1 MASYRKT
8 EILSGLFILS
18 AVGLFILFAFRVG
31 SFDLFGLTK
40 GESRVLETML
50 LTTETLEPG
59 AKVTVGGV
67 RVGSVTEMRLASP
80 EEARAFRAAF
90 PEEVWTGAYASAALP
105 PVLVR
110 FQIEK
115 SAIEAG
121 HELYVSEQDSRV
133 FLQQEGFLGTHF
145 LELFPGPSSE
155 GKKNLFETSSSET
168 RRVVAENRGLMAVVM
183 RELKPTQDRLN
194 LLLDRLNNG
203 LLSESN
209 LKLISE
215 LLTNMRDVTAKAD
228 ESMALLNEFLGDGPR
243 GVRSLLV
250 MPASQLL
257 GSAQESLSLIQG
269 QLETE
274 MFPRLRSLLDG
285 GMDALKDTRTA
296 IQRVDGLVEVNAPHV
311 NKIMSELATAMD
323 GLVNR
328 LDRTEA
334 MVQELGAEM
343 KRLLSSSNHTISEN
357 RAEIAEMLRSFRRM
371 AWEFEIFSRKL
382 RSNPGVLLWGDDEVP
397 LEALPT
403 DQERH
408 RRAGR
413 AAPFDQREE
422 NRGK

>member
-1 MASYRKT
+1 
-8 EILSGLFILS
+8 
-18 AVGLFILFAFRVG
+18 
-31 SFDLFGLTK
+31 
-40 GESRVLETML
+40 
-50 LTTETLEPG
+50 
-59 AKVTVGGV
+59 
-67 RVGSVTEMRLASP
+67 
-80 EEARAFRAAF
+80 
-90 PEEVWTGAYASAALP
+90 
-105 PVLVR
+105 
-110 FQIEK
+110 
-115 SAIEAG
+115 
-121 HELYVSEQDSRV
+121 
-133 FLQQEGFLGTHF
+133 
-145 LELFPGPSSE
+145 
-155 GKKNLFETSSSET
+155 
-168 RRVVAENRGLMAVVM
+168 
-183 RELKPTQDRLN
+183 
-194 LLLDRLNNG
+194 
-203 LLSESN
+203 
-209 LKLISE
+209 
-215 LLTNMRDVTAKAD
+215 MRDVTAKAD
-228 ESMALLNEFLGDGPR
+228 ESMVLLNEFLGDGPR

-250 MPASQLL
+250 MPANQLL

-311 NKIMSELATAMD
+311 NKIMMELATAMD
-323 GLVNR
+323 GLVHR

-382 RSNPGVLLWGDDEVP
+382 RSNPGVLIWGDDEVP